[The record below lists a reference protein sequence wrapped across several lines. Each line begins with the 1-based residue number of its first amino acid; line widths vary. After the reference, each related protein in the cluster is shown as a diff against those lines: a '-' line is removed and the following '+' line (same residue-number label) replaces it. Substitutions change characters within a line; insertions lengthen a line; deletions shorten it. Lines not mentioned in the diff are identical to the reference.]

1 MLQNVLTKNRAFIF
15 WIHVMIWLGLS
26 MSSVAMVG
34 KNMDSEPGSTMLS
47 VEGEKDLIVQGL
59 VQYYVNLG
67 YMKFVEQFVTP

>member
-1 MLQNVLTKNRAFIF
+1 MLQNILAKNRAFIF

>member
-1 MLQNVLTKNRAFIF
+1 
-15 WIHVMIWLGLS
+15 MIWLGLS

>member
-1 MLQNVLTKNRAFIF
+1 
-15 WIHVMIWLGLS
+15 

-59 VQYYVNLG
+59 IQYYVNLG

>member
-1 MLQNVLTKNRAFIF
+1 
-15 WIHVMIWLGLS
+15 

-34 KNMDSEPGSTMLS
+34 KNMDSEPGNTMLS